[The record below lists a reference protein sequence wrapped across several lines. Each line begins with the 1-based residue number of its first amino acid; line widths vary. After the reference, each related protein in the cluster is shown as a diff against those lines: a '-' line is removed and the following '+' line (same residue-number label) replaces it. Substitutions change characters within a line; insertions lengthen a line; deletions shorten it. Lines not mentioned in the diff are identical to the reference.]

1 MSRTN
6 VYGHAL
12 RSPTSNSKYH
22 CGEAH
27 LCSGNGIRMDV
38 VRGRP
43 SLLSKRS
50 RFRPSKHE
58 RETVVRGSRPLGAG
72 SAPLTPFN
80 PSLRVNS
87 RSPWTVTHW
96 TTVTHSR
103 SSWSLLIILQSIFYG
118 IRSVRERTIN
128 IPSCVTV
135 FLRADVEILR
145 IP

>member
-1 MSRTN
+1 MSTGTPFVPRLPIPNTTAERRIF
-6 VYGHAL
+6 VL
-12 RSPTSNSKYH
+12 VT
-22 CGEAH
+22 
-27 LCSGNGIRMDV
+27 GIRMDV

-58 RETVVRGSRPLGAG
+58 CETVVRGSRPLGAG

-118 IRSVRERTIN
+118 IRSVRERTMN
-128 IPSCVTV
+128 IPSYVTV

-145 IP
+145 IPQNEN